1 MVEVAGVTAAQVAV
15 VMVAVERAEAERA
28 TMEMQA
34 QVMVVELPAEGV
46 AQAEALAEAV
56 PAATWGWLILR
67 SARDL
72 GLGSMAE
79 ADGQGLQSPAMA
91 WTWQRPLQCC

>member
-1 MVEVAGVTAAQVAV
+1 MAVAGVMAAKEVL
-15 VMVAVERAEAERA
+15 VMEEVERAEAEKVA
-28 TMEMQA
+28 VEMQA